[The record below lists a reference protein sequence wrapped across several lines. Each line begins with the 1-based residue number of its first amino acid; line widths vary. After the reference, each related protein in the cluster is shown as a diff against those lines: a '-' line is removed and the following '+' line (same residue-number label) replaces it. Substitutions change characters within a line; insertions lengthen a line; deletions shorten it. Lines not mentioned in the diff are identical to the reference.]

1 MSATRIRWSL
11 VRGDSGKNSPAFAC
25 TRSSELH
32 CKDLKPWPSGRDTF
46 YSQVGYA
53 KLVELRARDLTRG
66 SIHDGMGVGTMTNR
80 HLVFRLA
87 VGAAM
92 FIAVLLLNT
101 EGTAIAA
108 DGFSFGFRGPSVL
121 TETAQKDPMFHTE
134 HMHDF
139 FCANNVTDPTS
150 YDLLVAGSTSCKR
163 TTDHSSRWTP
173 QLKINGMIQTPTRSG
188 FYYQCMKPFSATQCA
203 NVKPFPKGLRFVAS
217 ERPGDYGDVLWHC
230 DITGQ
235 QNAQEDPPRSC
246 SSDARGIGMIIRFP
260 ECWNGWTLDP
270 TTTTEPYA
278 VNATYNSNG
287 KYGCPAAY
295 PVHLPTLR
303 FFPDYPNAP
312 KTLNTVEVSMGNMEW
327 GPPSTYHANN
337 ISAFTGDSMAQ
348 LTKDCIT
355 DYPLQTSSKA
365 GCSKE

>member
-1 MSATRIRWSL
+1 MGALI
-11 VRGDSGKNSPAFAC
+11 
-25 TRSSELH
+25 SE
-32 CKDLKPWPSGRDTF
+32 R
-46 YSQVGYA
+46 
-53 KLVELRARDLTRG
+53 
-66 SIHDGMGVGTMTNR
+66 
-80 HLVFRLA
+80 RLA
-87 VGAAM
+87 IRVMAGAAM
-92 FIAVLLLNT
+92 CIAILLV
-101 EGTAIAA
+101 GIVSTASAA
-108 DGFSFGFRGPSVL
+108 HACSLGFCGPSVR

-134 HMHDF
+134 HIHDF

-163 TTDHSSRWTP
+163 TTDHSSRWMP
-173 QLKINGMIQTPTRSG
+173 QLKINGIVQTPTRSG

-203 NVKPFPKGLRFVAS
+203 NVKPFPKGLRMVTG
-217 ERPGDYGDVLWHC
+217 ERPGEYGDVLWHC

-235 QNAQEDPPRSC
+235 QNAQEDPPTKC

-278 VNATYNSNG
+278 VSATYDS
-287 KYGCPAAY
+287 
-295 PVHLPTLR
+295 
-303 FFPDYPNAP
+303 NAP
-312 KTLNTVEVSMGNMEW
+312 HNLDTVEVSMGNMEW

-355 DYPLQTSSKA
+355 DYPLKTSPIA

>member
-1 MSATRIRWSL
+1 
-11 VRGDSGKNSPAFAC
+11 
-25 TRSSELH
+25 
-32 CKDLKPWPSGRDTF
+32 
-46 YSQVGYA
+46 
-53 KLVELRARDLTRG
+53 
-66 SIHDGMGVGTMTNR
+66 
-80 HLVFRLA
+80 
-87 VGAAM
+87 
-92 FIAVLLLNT
+92 
-101 EGTAIAA
+101 
-108 DGFSFGFRGPSVL
+108 
-121 TETAQKDPMFHTE
+121 MFHTE
-134 HMHDF
+134 HIHDF

-163 TTDHSSRWTP
+163 TTDHSSRWMP
-173 QLKINGMIQTPTRSG
+173 QLKINGIVQTPTRSG

-203 NVKPFPKGLRFVAS
+203 NVKPFPKGLRMVTG

-230 DITGQ
+230 DITAT
-235 QNAQEDPPRSC
+235 QNAQEEPPRSC